1 MIPLDANVFL
11 RALTGSVDV
20 GVQSMNEQAAALF
33 RNVERGDVEV
43 TASDAVIAEVAFILT
58 SKAHYR
64 LTVDDAAGRL
74 TALVQIRG
82 VKLRQKRV
90 ILHAL
95 ELWAAYPRLGFV
107 DALTA
112 AQAQQ
117 PGFDLATFDSDFDEL
132 SGITRSRFEPI
143 DFDGEPAP

>member
-1 MIPLDANVFL
+1 MILLDANMLL
-11 RALTGSVDV
+11 RALTRSTEPT
-20 GVQSMNEQAAALF
+20 VQEMHERASSLF
-33 RNVERGDVEV
+33 RRAERGEVEV

-64 LTVDDAAGRL
+64 LAVDEAAGRL
-74 TALVQIRG
+74 AALLRVRG
-82 VKLRQKRV
+82 VRLREKRV

-95 ELWAAYPRLGFV
+95 DLWAAYPRLGFV

-117 PGFDLATFDSDFDEL
+117 PGFELATFDRDFDNL
-132 SGITRSRFEPI
+132 PGITRCQVDTFEAE
-143 DFDGEPAP
+143 DRSNS